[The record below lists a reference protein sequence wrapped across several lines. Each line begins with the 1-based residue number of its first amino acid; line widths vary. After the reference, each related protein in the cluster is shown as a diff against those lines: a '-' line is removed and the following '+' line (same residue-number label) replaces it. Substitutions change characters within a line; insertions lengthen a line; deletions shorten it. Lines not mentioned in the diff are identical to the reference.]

1 MRRILFSETD
11 FNTLPNPPA
20 GFKYIGFDGPNFTQ
34 KDDAGTATPTGGGA
48 GLSNVSYS
56 ELTLLIGS
64 QSLTPGTYYR
74 ITDFKTCYDQPN
86 YDIYKQAIT
95 TGNYKVGN
103 THSIIVFATS
113 ENTLSSDA
121 WQPDYPKDTIKYD
134 FSFTQSEVTSGTAY
148 GRITERID
156 EWNNRTDYDHREVL
170 FRRYRHYYY
179 DIDILPGDIDTMSSG
194 TVSGYGTQFDVD
206 FEVGDYLFL
215 PNINVDW
222 WTQDFALR
230 ITEISSSQSM
240 SVTGS
245 YIPEEFEVPYYKGY
259 RSDGANLGG
268 YQQYYQNNVDGAD
281 DYLEFYTFNF
291 EDETIINN
299 KFGDG
304 YTLAIEWDESTFF
317 LPNNVFGEDVLNST
331 FGASFINNTFEDDV
345 EEVRIGDY
353 CRGNIYNSDV
363 INDEYTWDFDDNVI
377 GNHFIGNTILG
388 RFDHNVIKNGFEN
401 NYIKGDFKNNSIGDD
416 FQNNRTNNNFD
427 DNKVGNYFQSNSMND
442 DFVHNNIG
450 NDFQNNN
457 IYWEFND
464 NNIDKDFQN
473 NTTYNSLYNNNIGN
487 VFIYNTIGTF
497 ETKGDF
503 QFNQNKIGFLC
514 AGNLF
519 KENVE
524 SNDFGDNL
532 WTNEFLGYTFGNKI
546 GTAFKDNDLYPDF
559 FGNIIGHD
567 CQNNTF
573 GTESNNNTIGNE
585 FRNNFISEYFQ
596 DNRIGNEF
604 YFNQIS
610 YSFQNNVF
618 GNQCI
623 YNAISNN
630 FRYNNISNDFSENNI
645 SYNFAYNV
653 IGSSFYGNNIEND
666 FGFGGNLTRGNKIG
680 NAFAENNIGE
690 YFYDNT
696 IADLFFGNTVSN
708 YFQMNDVK
716 SQNLNGVDFSTYNGN
731 IVDFTTNFTGELPN
745 EVVGTTYSSVS
756 GTYSYGGSTASIVVD
771 AVFDIFV
778 LTQGTVIATLVS
790 PGKYYLPYVG
800 FTASIITI
808 SGTKVGGLDVTDD
821 VEIQIDVVSDLPS
834 VYAEY
839 NTEIFK
845 RAGGV
850 NRLSYYDASD
860 VLTITDIDK

>member
-86 YDIYKQAIT
+86 YDIYRNSIT

-113 ENTLSSDA
+113 ENTLSADA
-121 WQPDYPKDTIKYD
+121 WQPDYPNDTIKYD
-134 FSFTQSEVTSGTAY
+134 FAFSQTEVTSGTAY

-179 DIDILPGDIDTMSSG
+179 DIDILPGDIDIISSG

-206 FEVGDYLFL
+206 FAVDDYLIL
-215 PNINVDW
+215 PNTEEFV
-222 WTQDFALR
+222 LR
-230 ITEISSSQSM
+230 ITAISSSQSM

-259 RSDGANLGG
+259 RSYGANLDG

-281 DYLEFYTFNF
+281 DYLEFYTFDF
-291 EDETIINN
+291 EDETITNN
-299 KFGDG
+299 KFGNHAIVWDD
-304 YTLAIEWDESTFF
+304 YTFL
-317 LPNNVFGEDVLNST
+317 LPNNVFGEDLLNST
-331 FGASFINNTFEDDV
+331 FGESFINNTFEHDV

-353 CRGNIYNSDV
+353 CQGNIYNSDAAD
-363 INDEYTWDFDDNVI
+363 IDSKWDFDDNVI
-377 GNHFIGNTILG
+377 GNHFIGNTILD
-388 RFDHNVIKNGFEN
+388 RFTSNSIKNGFEN

-427 DNKVGNYFQSNSMND
+427 DNKVGNYFQSNSIND

-450 NDFQNNN
+450 NDFQYNN

-473 NTTYNSLYNNNIGN
+473 NTTYNSLYDNNIGN
-487 VFIYNTIGTF
+487 DFVFNTIGTF

-503 QFNQNKIGFLC
+503 QFKQNKIGFLC
-514 AGNLF
+514 KGNLF

-532 WTNEFLGYTFGNKI
+532 WQNEFLGYTFGNKI
-546 GTAFKDNDLYPDF
+546 GAEFKGNDLYPDF
-559 FGNIIGHD
+559 FGNIIGND
-567 CQNNTF
+567 CLNNTF

-585 FRNNFISEYFQ
+585 FRNNFISEYFRG
-596 DNRIGNEF
+596 NRIGNEF

-618 GNQCI
+618 GNQCV
-623 YNAISNN
+623 YNTISGD
-630 FRYNNISNDFSENNI
+630 FRYNNISNGFSENNI

-653 IGSSFYGNNIEND
+653 IGNSFYGNNIEND
-666 FGFGGNLTRGNKIG
+666 FGFGGDNARGNKIG
-680 NAFAENNIGE
+680 NYFYDNNIGE

-696 IADLFFGNTVSN
+696 VADLFFENTVSN

-731 IVDFTTNFTGELPN
+731 ILTFASGFPGTLPVEATGI
-745 EVVGTTYSSVS
+745 TYSNVS

-771 AVFDIFV
+771 ATFDIYV
-778 LTQGTVIATLVS
+778 VSTTSLSVILKDG
-790 PGKYYLPYVG
+790 GKYYKPYIG
-800 FTASIITI
+800 FTASEITI
-808 SGTKVGGLDVTDD
+808 SDSKFGGTGSNDLSIAITT
-821 VEIQIDVVSDLPS
+821 VSDLPS
-834 VYAEY
+834 VYAEH

>member
-86 YDIYKQAIT
+86 YDIYRNSIT

-113 ENTLSSDA
+113 ENTLSTDA
-121 WQPDYPKDTIKYD
+121 WQPDYPNDTIKYD
-134 FSFTQSEVTSGTAY
+134 FAFSQTEVTSGTAY

-179 DIDILPGDIDTMSSG
+179 DLNILPGDIDIISSG

-206 FEVGDYLFL
+206 FAVDDYLVL
-215 PNINVDW
+215 PN
-222 WTQDFALR
+222 TQEFVLR
-230 ITEISSSQSM
+230 ITAISSSQSM

-245 YIPEEFEVPYYKGY
+245 YIPEEFEVSYYRGY
-259 RSDGANLGG
+259 RSYGANLDG
-268 YQQYYQNNVDGAD
+268 YQQYYQNNVDGSD
-281 DYLEFYTFNF
+281 DYLEFYTFDF
-291 EDETIINN
+291 EDETILNN
-299 KFGDG
+299 KFGNH
-304 YTLAIEWDESTFF
+304 AIGWDDATFF
-317 LPNNVFGEDVLNST
+317 LPNNVFGEDVLNSS
-331 FGASFINNTFEDDV
+331 FGESFINNTFEDDV
-345 EEVRIGDY
+345 EEVKIGDY
-353 CRGNIYNSDV
+353 CQGNIYNSDV
-363 INDEYTWDFDDNVI
+363 INDDNKWDFDDNVI
-377 GNHFIGNTILG
+377 GNHFTGNTILG
-388 RFDHNVIKNGFEN
+388 RFDQNSIKNGFEN

-427 DNKVGNYFQSNSMND
+427 DNKVGNYFQWNSIND
-442 DFVHNNIG
+442 DVLHNNIG
-450 NDFQNNN
+450 NNFQYNN
-457 IYWEFND
+457 IYWEFSD
-464 NNIDKDFQN
+464 NNIDNDFSY

-487 VFIYNTIGTF
+487 DFVYNTIGTF

-503 QFNQNKIGFLC
+503 QFKQNKIGFLC
-514 AGNLF
+514 KGNLF
-519 KENVE
+519 KEGVE

-532 WTNEFLGYTFGNKI
+532 WNNEFLGYTFGNRI
-546 GTAFKDNDLYPDF
+546 GSEFKDNDLYTHF
-559 FGNIIGHD
+559 SVNIIGND
-567 CQNNTF
+567 CLNNTF
-573 GTESNNNTIGNE
+573 GTESNGNMIGNE
-585 FRNNFISEYFQ
+585 FGNNFISEYFQ

-666 FGFGGNLTRGNKIG
+666 FGFGGNNARGNKIG
-680 NAFAENNIGE
+680 NFFFENNIGE

-731 IVDFTTNFTGELPN
+731 ILSFSYSFSGELAL
-745 EVVGTTYSSVS
+745 ELVGTTYSNVS
-756 GTYSYGGSTASIVVD
+756 GTYSYAGSTASIVVD
-771 AVFDIFV
+771 ATFDIFV
-778 LTQGTVIATLVS
+778 LTQSDVIATLNNT
-790 PGKYYLPYVG
+790 GKYYLPEVG
-800 FTASIITI
+800 FTASTIKI
-808 SGTKVGGLDVTDD
+808 SGTKIGGLDVSDD
-821 VEIQIDVVSDLPS
+821 VNIDITAVSDLPS

-860 VLTITDIDK
+860 VLNIKDIDK

>member
-86 YDIYKQAIT
+86 YDIYKQPIT

-179 DIDILPGDIDTMSSG
+179 DIDILPGDIDIISSG

-206 FEVGDYLFL
+206 FAVDDYLFL
-215 PNINVDW
+215 QNINVDW

-230 ITEISSSQSM
+230 ITAISSSQSM

-245 YIPEEFEVPYYKGY
+245 YIPAEFESPYYKGY

-268 YQQYYQNNVDGAD
+268 YQQYYQNNVDGTD
-281 DYLEFYTFNF
+281 DYLEFYTFDF
-291 EDETIINN
+291 EDETITNN
-299 KFGDG
+299 KFGNH
-304 YTLAIEWDESTFF
+304 AIGWDESTFF

-331 FGASFINNTFEDDV
+331 FGESFINNTFEDDV

-353 CRGNIYNSDV
+353 CQENIYNSDV
-363 INDEYTWDFDDNVI
+363 INDDDTWDFDDNVI
-377 GNHFIGNTILG
+377 GNHFIGNTILD
-388 RFDHNVIKNGFEN
+388 RFDQNSIKNGFAN

-427 DNKVGNYFQSNSMND
+427 DNKVGNYFQWNSIND

-450 NDFQNNN
+450 NDFQYNN
-457 IYWEFND
+457 IYWEFSD

-487 VFIYNTIGTF
+487 DFVFNTIGTF
-497 ETKGDF
+497 ETKGNF
-503 QFNQNKIGFLC
+503 EFKQNKIGLLC
-514 AGNLF
+514 KGNLF

-532 WTNEFLGYTFGNKI
+532 WSNEFLGYTFGNKI
-546 GTAFKDNDLYPDF
+546 GTAFKENDLYPDF

-573 GTESNNNTIGNE
+573 GTESNNNTIGSE
-585 FRNNFISEYFQ
+585 FGNNFISENFQ
-596 DNRIGNEF
+596 GNRIGDEF

-618 GNQCI
+618 GNQCV
-623 YNAISNN
+623 YNTIDED
-630 FRYNNISNDFSENNI
+630 FRYNNISNDFSENII
-645 SYNFAYNV
+645 SHNFAYNV
-653 IGSSFYGNNIEND
+653 IGNSFYENNIEND
-666 FGFGGNLTRGNKIG
+666 FGFGGNNSRGNKIG
-680 NAFAENNIGE
+680 NYFNGNNIGE

-731 IVDFTTNFTGELPN
+731 ILTFASGFPGTLPV
-745 EVVGTTYSSVS
+745 EAEGITYSNVS

-771 AVFDIFV
+771 ATFDIYV
-778 LTQGTVIATLVS
+778 VSTTSLSVTLKDG
-790 PGKYYLPYVG
+790 GKYYKPSIG
-800 FTASIITI
+800 FTASEITI
-808 SGTKVGGLDVTDD
+808 SDSKFGGTGSNDLT
-821 VEIQIDVVSDLPS
+821 IDITAVSDLPS

-860 VLTITDIDK
+860 VLNIKDIDK